1 MKRFV
6 VGLVASYLFTGTA
19 FSQQSAP
26 SRPEPSS
33 PPIDYE
39 AVRRSRIVDAVRIM
53 EERIAL
59 DGRLDEPAWKTA
71 APATDFIQMTPRP
84 GEPARQRTEVRFLY
98 DDTNL
103 YVGVMCFQSADAP
116 LVVNDIVQDFNFGQ
130 SDALNLVL
138 DTLHDRQSGFMFM
151 TNPEG
156 ARRDG
161 QTFNDGENGNIDWD
175 GVWDVK
181 VGRFAEGWIAEF
193 EIPFKTLRFSN
204 SPSQEW
210 GFNMTRAVRR
220 LNEQSN
226 WAPIPIRF
234 SGTRVSLAGTLR
246 GLANIKQGR
255 NVNVKP
261 FIVAGASQ
269 AWTGDRMDTTRS
281 LGRLRDYDGGV
292 DAKYSLTPS
301 LTLDATFRT
310 DFAQVEADQQ
320 QVNLTRFN
328 LRFPEKRDFFLENA
342 GTFAFGS
349 GDNLVP
355 FFSRRIGLSDAG
367 TPIPILG
374 GGRITGRVDKY
385 DVGFLAMKTERLGA
399 TPSNNYAVGR
409 VKRNLMRSSWIGAL
423 FTHRNARSSSR
434 DDGEDFNRVYGA
446 DAHFQFFQ
454 RLEFDSYLLTSD
466 TPDLAGRNLARR
478 FQTAWR
484 DDEFSVSGEY
494 NEVQRNFKPEVGFIR
509 RSDNAHYQA
518 EASWQPLLRN
528 SDLIR
533 NLNFSTGLNYHTSAT
548 TRQIETRIQDASM
561 GIEFESNANANF
573 TIANTFER
581 LATEDRILG
590 ITLSPGDY
598 DYFGYSASFNTN
610 DSRKISGN
618 GSVDWGE
625 FWDGDRRS
633 FGGGISVKP
642 DYHLNVSLNYTRDNL
657 QLANGASKTHLFGTR
672 VVYAFSPRSF
682 FNAFLQYNSQTRE
695 VSTNIRFNIMYK
707 PLSDVYIV
715 YNDRRDT
722 GNEPLERAFIV
733 KITRLLTF

>member
-1 MKRFV
+1 MKQL
-6 VGLVASYLFTGTA
+6 GLGLAIGLALGGTA
-19 FSQQSAP
+19 FSQQAAP
-26 SRPEPSS
+26 AAPGS
-33 PPIDYE
+33 PLAPIDYE
-39 AVRRSRIVDAVRIM
+39 AVRLSKVVDAIRIT
-53 EERIAL
+53 EDEISL
-59 DGRLDEPAWKTA
+59 DGRLDETVWQRA
-71 APATDFIQMTPRP
+71 APATDFIQMNPRP

-151 TNPEG
+151 TNPGG

-193 EIPFKTLRFSN
+193 EIPFKTVRFSK

-246 GLANIKQGR
+246 GLENIKQGR

-269 AWTGDRMDTTRS
+269 AVTGDRMETTRS
-281 LGRLRDYDGGV
+281 LGRVKDYDGGA

-328 LRFPEKRDFFLENA
+328 LFFPEKRDFFLENA
-342 GTFAFGS
+342 GTFAFGP
-349 GDNLVP
+349 GGNLVP

-374 GGRITGRVDKY
+374 GGRVTGRIDKY
-385 DVGFLAMKTERLGA
+385 DVGFLAMKTERVGA

-423 FTHRNARSSSR
+423 FTSRNSRSSA
-434 DDGEDFNRVYGA
+434 GADFNRVYGA
-446 DAHFQFFQ
+446 DAHFQFFE

-466 TPDLAGRNLARR
+466 TPDLAGDGLARR

-484 DDEFSVSGEY
+484 DDEFSVSGQY
-494 NEVQRNFKPEVGFIR
+494 NEVQAHFKPDVGFIR
-509 RSDNAHYQA
+509 RRDTAQYLA
-518 EASWQPLLRN
+518 EASWQPQLRN
-528 SDLIR
+528 SDTIR
-533 NLNFSTGLNYHTSAT
+533 NLNFSTVVDYYKSAST
-548 TRQIETRIQDASM
+548 GQIETRSQEATM
-561 GIEFESNANANF
+561 GIELESGANADF
-573 TIANTFER
+573 TVKNTFDR
-581 LATEDRILG
+581 LVEADRIQG
-590 ITLSPGDY
+590 IALPAGDY
-598 DYFGYSASFNTN
+598 EYVDYSASFNTN
-610 DSRKISGN
+610 NSRRISGN
-618 GSVDWGE
+618 GSVNWGE

-633 FGGGISVKP
+633 FGGSISVKP
-642 DYHLNVSLNYTRDNL
+642 DYHLNVSVNYTRNNVEL
-657 QLANGASKTHLFGTR
+657 SNGTSNTHLFGTR
-672 VVYAFSPRSF
+672 VVYGFSPRSF
-682 FNAFLQYNSQTRE
+682 FNAFLQYNSATRE

-722 GNEPLERAFIV
+722 TIGKPLERAFIV
-733 KITRLLTF
+733 KVTRLLTF